1 MSATE
6 SRGVERWL
14 APALLALGVVL
25 WLVSAAGL
33 DPTNVPQA
41 KDFASFHFPSIQ
53 AFAERPFLEAL
64 SNYRAAPFPLFY
76 ILGGWL
82 YSATGSVVALKVA
95 TVILALGIAAGAF
108 VIAARRHGKRA
119 AEPLLLVAATLISPY
134 FRGQSV
140 YANTDIL
147 ALFFAVAALVCF
159 GERAPRFPSARAVGA
174 LVLACCAV
182 YTRQFYV
189 FLPAYLLLRIYFE
202 QGLRSFL
209 GAALECALLALP
221 VVALVLYWGGLTTPR
236 FAQHATVPS
245 LGTSV
250 PAVVLLL
257 AFYAT
262 PLFAITVWKFR
273 ARAVAEL
280 RSLPKLVV
288 LVPVLV
294 LGVHSLFVGG
304 VPKVVG
310 GGIPLHLLRALPLP
324 GAARSI
330 LIALL
335 LVLGVV
341 YLVYLVAESPAKN
354 SILLLVFACFVP
366 TGILYQRYFDPL
378 MPLLWATALTTRELP
393 AGAGAGRAALLA
405 IIALELLVAVTG
417 MVHYRSVFYGS
428 SGAG

>member
-1 MSATE
+1 MNARLVE
-6 SRGVERWL
+6 SWL
-14 APALLALGVVL
+14 PKALLVVGLAL

-41 KDFASFHFPSIQ
+41 KDFQTFHFPSIR

-82 YSATGSVVALKVA
+82 YAATSSVLALKLA
-95 TVILALGIAAGAF
+95 TVTLGLGVAVCAF
-108 VIAARRHGKRA
+108 VLAARRSAKTA

-147 ALFFAVAALVCF
+147 ALFFAVAALVSF
-159 GERAPRFPSARAVGA
+159 GENAPRFPSARAVVA
-174 LVLACCAV
+174 LLLACCAV

-189 FLPAYLLLRIYFE
+189 FLPAYLLIRIYSE
-202 QGLRSFL
+202 RGLRPAL
-209 GAALECALLALP
+209 GAALECAVLALP

-236 FAQHATVPS
+236 FAQHAAVPS

-257 AFYAT
+257 AFYAA

-273 ARAVAEL
+273 ERALAEL
-280 RSLPKLVV
+280 RSLPKLV
-288 LVPVLV
+288 LFVPIVV
-294 LGVHSLFVGG
+294 LGVHSVFAGG

-324 GAARSI
+324 GSARAVVI
-330 LIALL
+330 AALL
-335 LVLGVV
+335 AVGVA
-341 YLVYLVAESPAKN
+341 YLIYLVAQSPTKN
-354 SILLLVFACFVP
+354 SIVLLVFACFVP

-378 MPLLWATALTTRELP
+378 MPLLWATAVTTRELP
-393 AGAGAGRAALLA
+393 SEAGSGRAALFA
-405 IIALELLVAVTG
+405 IVALELFVAVTG
-417 MVHYRSVFYGS
+417 MIHYRTVFYGAG
-428 SGAG
+428 GAG